1 MAPSDPATLSEALEE
16 IQRLRALGDRLAG
29 ALELLTGDM
38 HTPILQRRA
47 ARDTERGFVCMLR
60 TQEQLD
66 VVAAP
71 VAEWIVGRGMK
82 LEELQR
88 EKASVAGLVARA

>member
-1 MAPSDPATLSEALEE
+1 MTEPETLPEALEE

-47 ARDTERGFVCMLR
+47 ARDSERGFICMLQ
-60 TQEQLD
+60 TPEQLET
-66 VVAAP
+66 VAAP
-71 VAEWIVGRGMK
+71 VTEWIIGRGMK
-82 LEELQR
+82 VDDLRR
-88 EKASVAGLVARA
+88 EKAAVAAQVARSG